1 MKDKQ
6 TQCKDI
12 LAFMKAHGGITN
24 WDALTKID
32 CARLAAR
39 IFDLRESGYNIITD
53 KVYRTTES
61 GKKKH
66 YAVYR
71 LAV

>member
-12 LAFMKAHGGITN
+12 LAFMKKHGGITN
-24 WDALTKID
+24 WDAITKID

-39 IFDLRESGYNIITD
+39 IFDLRKAGYEIITD
-53 KVYRTTES
+53 KVCRKTES
-61 GKKKH
+61 GKTKH